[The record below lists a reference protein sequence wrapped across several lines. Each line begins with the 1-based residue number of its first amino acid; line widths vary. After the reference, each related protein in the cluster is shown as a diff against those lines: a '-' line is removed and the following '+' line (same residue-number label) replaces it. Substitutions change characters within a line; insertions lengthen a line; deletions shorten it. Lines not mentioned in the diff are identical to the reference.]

1 MPMAGRMA
9 GWSSARDA
17 RGQSGGELRFDV
29 TPRRLISGLI
39 TERGICQANEQ
50 SILAMF
56 PEHAR

>member
-9 GWSSARDA
+9 GWSRCGDA
-17 RGQSGGELRFDV
+17 RGQSGGELRV
-29 TPRRLISGLI
+29 RRYAAAADQRTF

-56 PEHAR
+56 P